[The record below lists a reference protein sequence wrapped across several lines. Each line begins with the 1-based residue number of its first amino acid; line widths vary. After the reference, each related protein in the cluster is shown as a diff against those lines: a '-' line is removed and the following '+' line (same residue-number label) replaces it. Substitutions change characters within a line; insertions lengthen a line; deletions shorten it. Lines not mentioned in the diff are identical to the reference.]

1 MGSQTAYTSQF
12 DTLNSVEF
20 VEGPTPEVSGE
31 TATVTGGT
39 VATHTNRVDR
49 TAGTWT
55 LVNENEEWKIDGQN
69 ISVIGT
75 S

>member
-1 MGSQTAYTSQF
+1 LGSQTAYTSQF

>member
-1 MGSQTAYTSQF
+1 F

-55 LVNENEEWKIDGQN
+55 LVNENDEWKIDGQN
-69 ISVIGT
+69 VSVIGT